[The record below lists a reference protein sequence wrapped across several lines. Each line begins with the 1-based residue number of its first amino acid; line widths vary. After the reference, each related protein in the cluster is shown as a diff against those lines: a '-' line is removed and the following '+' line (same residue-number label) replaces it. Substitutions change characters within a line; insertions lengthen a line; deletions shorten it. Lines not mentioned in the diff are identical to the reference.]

1 MHNCIRA
8 PVTGAHALLLLCTYT
23 PAYLY
28 RTWEPACSYKN
39 PHKWKGTLGMV
50 CEKRTYLKR
59 LFCKADSR
67 NIVLE
72 AGGQEQ
78 GIRQEDKERNSEKQN
93 NI

>member
-1 MHNCIRA
+1 
-8 PVTGAHALLLLCTYT
+8 
-23 PAYLY
+23 
-28 RTWEPACSYKN
+28 
-39 PHKWKGTLGMV
+39 MV

-59 LFCKADSR
+59 LFYKADSR

>member
-1 MHNCIRA
+1 
-8 PVTGAHALLLLCTYT
+8 
-23 PAYLY
+23 
-28 RTWEPACSYKN
+28 
-39 PHKWKGTLGMV
+39 MV

-78 GIRQEDKERNSEKQN
+78 DIRVSEYQGIRKSGKRTKSGIQTSGFRPSTYVVGSEW
-93 NI
+93 